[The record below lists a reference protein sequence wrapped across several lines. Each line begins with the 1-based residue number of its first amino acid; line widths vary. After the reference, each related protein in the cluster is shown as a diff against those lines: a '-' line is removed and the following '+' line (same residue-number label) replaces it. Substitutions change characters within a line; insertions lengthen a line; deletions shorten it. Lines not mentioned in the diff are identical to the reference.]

1 MLTKK
6 QIKDTI
12 TVIRSLE
19 KRRMLLNGTTRK
31 MTSQEGGFLSFL
43 KSLMSVG
50 FTIIEKWT
58 HTIS

>member
-1 MLTKK
+1 M
-6 QIKDTI
+6 KDTI

-19 KRRMLLNGTTRK
+19 KRRMLLNWTTRK
-31 MTSQEGGFLSFL
+31 MTSQEGVYLSFP

-50 FTIIEKWT
+50 FTIIEKCT

>member
-19 KRRMLLNGTTRK
+19 KRRMLLNGTNRK

-43 KSLMSVG
+43 KSLMPVG
-50 FTIIEKWT
+50 FTII
-58 HTIS
+58 

>member
-12 TVIRSLE
+12 TMIRSLE

-43 KSLMSVG
+43 KSLMSVR